1 MQTSQDAL
9 PGLLSAEVAAD
20 PHAFYRRLRAERP
33 VHFDESIGG
42 YLVTR
47 HADVGKGYRDPAFTT
62 KNYEW
67 QLQPVFGRGLLQ
79 MDGGEHARKR
89 QLVSPHFRGNGAQRW
104 EPVIARTVAG
114 LLDGIVARRVAV
126 LAERNEP
133 GDEIDLCADFAHHL
147 PISVIADVLG
157 LPESDLGQFFAWY
170 TAMIDFLSNLAKDP
184 GVAAAGVRAKAEFD
198 AYITPVIT
206 ARRKDPG
213 EDLISGM
220 CTAVVDGESL
230 DDEEVRTH
238 VTQLLVAGAET
249 TDRTLGNL
257 FGLLLSDR
265 DQFAA
270 VRDDRALV
278 LNAIAETLRHSP
290 PSQMNA
296 RVLDADVEI
305 AGVPVAAGSTVT
317 LVIASA
323 NRDERRFA
331 DPDRF
336 DIHRADLV
344 PGRAFSA
351 AGDHFAFGSGRHFC
365 LGAMLAK
372 SELEHAANAILDRF
386 PDLRLADGFTPSF
399 AGLKMRGI
407 PELRVVL

>member
-1 MQTSQDAL
+1 MRTSQDAL

-20 PHAFYRRLRAERP
+20 PHAFYRRLRAEHP
-33 VHFDESIGG
+33 VYFDESIGG

-79 MDGGEHARKR
+79 MDGTEHARKR
-89 QLVSPHFRGNGAQRW
+89 ALVTPHFRGNGAAQW
-104 EPVIARTVAG
+104 EPVIARTVAS
-114 LLDGIVARRVAV
+114 LLDGIVARRVERLADRNRPGEAV
-126 LAERNEP
+126 
-133 GDEIDLCADFAHHL
+133 DLCADFAHHL

-157 LPESDLGQFFAWY
+157 LPEADLGRFFAWY
-170 TAMIDFLSNLAKDP
+170 TAMIGFLANLAKDP
-184 GVAAAGVRAKAEFD
+184 EVAAAGVRAKAEFD
-198 AYITPVIT
+198 DYITPVIL
-206 ARRKDPG
+206 ARRREPG
-213 EDLISGM
+213 EDLISAM

-230 DDEEVRTH
+230 DDTEVRTH

-249 TDRTLGNL
+249 TDKTLGNL

-265 DQFAA
+265 EQYEA
-270 VRDDRALV
+270 VRSDRGLV
-278 LNAIAETLRHSP
+278 LAAISETLRHSP

-305 AGVPVAAGSTVT
+305 AGEPVPAGSTVT

-331 DPDRF
+331 DPDAF
-336 DIHRADLV
+336 DLHRTDLLAA
-344 PGRAFSA
+344 RAFSA
-351 AGDHFAFGSGRHFC
+351 GSDHFAFGSGRHFC

-372 SELEHAANAILDRF
+372 AELEQATNAMLDRF
-386 PDLRLADGFTPSF
+386 PDMRLADGFTPTF
-399 AGLKMRGI
+399 TGLKMRGI
-407 PELRVVL
+407 SELRVVL